1 MNLILIG
8 PYPPAYF
15 GQSLAFK
22 YACDILS
29 DHFKTRL
36 FSFNLNLDDSAFK
49 FIIKSIFK
57 FIKLLFLLLLTGKTK
72 VYISASRGKVSIYRD
87 LFVCAVCLLRSH
99 PYVLH
104 VQGNDLFSN
113 HKENWFIWPLVRV
126 VYEKANDVIV
136 LNKYMNDEF
145 KKEFNRSIK
154 IINNCFNNTIV
165 HAPSDEPFL
174 RRPYTF
180 IYLSNLH
187 FSKGIIHLVDAFK
200 KLKNSECSLL
210 IAGEPLGDSYYSS
223 KEIKEIFLNRIKE
236 DSRIEYLGTITSN
249 DIKFRYLEQS
259 SFFILPSFYPPE
271 AFPLSIIEAMSSGCV
286 IITTNHNG
294 IDQYQN
300 ASNNFVIDVKD
311 LEDEITL
318 HKYLENCAKL
328 DLKKWK
334 EISQTNVETATNYY
348 TLQSYQ
354 NKILSVLRSI

>member
-259 SFFILPSFYPPE
+259 R
-271 AFPLSIIEAMSSGCV
+271 
-286 IITTNHNG
+286 
-294 IDQYQN
+294 DR
-300 ASNNFVIDVKD
+300 K
-311 LEDEITL
+311 
-318 HKYLENCAKL
+318 
-328 DLKKWK
+328 
-334 EISQTNVETATNYY
+334 
-348 TLQSYQ
+348 
-354 NKILSVLRSI
+354 SVV